1 MCSKQTKTLQMEHD
15 ITLQLEHNITLQM
28 EHDITLQLEILKS
41 TWVGKDISDV

>member
-1 MCSKQTKTLQMEHD
+1 MEHD